1 MRHRFAIA
9 AFVLSVLSASCGGE
23 HSRDRPIEPA
33 RTGRFELTIVADDA
47 DQSVTLR
54 VSGSFDVDRGAFSL
68 VTDFGELVP
77 GLGARFAVVA
87 TPEAVF
93 IECPYLARMLGATT
107 EWVSGRGAGGDL
119 VRSWIVDPLQL
130 VAAGEGGDGL
140 VRDSTMRFAGGSDEG
155 RALVSVKYFD
165 VGAPVVIDPPAAD
178 QVTDETDAFTRLF
191 GGTTGG

>member
-1 MRHRFAIA
+1 M
-9 AFVLSVLSASCGGE
+9 
-23 HSRDRPIEPA
+23 
-33 RTGRFELTIVADDA
+33 TIVANDPN
-47 DQSVTLR
+47 QPVTLR

-68 VTDFGELVP
+68 VTDLGELMP
-77 GLGARFAVVA
+77 GLGTRFAVVA

-93 IECPYLARMLGATT
+93 VECPYLAGMLGAPTK
-107 EWVSGRGAGGDL
+107 WISVRGAGGDL

-140 VRDSTMRFAGGSDEG
+140 LRDSTMGFAGGSDEG
-155 RALVSVKYFD
+155 SALVSVKYVD
-165 VGAPVVIDPPAAD
+165 IGAPVVIDPPAAD